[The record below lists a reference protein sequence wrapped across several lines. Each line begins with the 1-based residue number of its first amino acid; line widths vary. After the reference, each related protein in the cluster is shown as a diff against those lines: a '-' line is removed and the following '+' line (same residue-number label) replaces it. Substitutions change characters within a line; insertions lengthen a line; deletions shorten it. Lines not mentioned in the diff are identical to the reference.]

1 MAHGSSYT
9 SKFAGKSGGF
19 TIMASR
25 LKRFWDIP
33 TLWPICFSIL
43 FGLDVAD
50 FNFNRTFNVANM
62 LEVFGKRKVA
72 YPESSIIITSMLQHG
87 LKEVMK
93 HQEDPESPA
102 KAAPSAALARVSL
115 SDPKRQARSMELG
128 MALETRCKCLF
139 SILRSKSAPD
149 YRSDEAQQSS
159 LEIVSG
165 WPAMQMCCKPHW
177 IF

>member
-1 MAHGSSYT
+1 MHGCKILARLLVAHGTSYT

-33 TLWPICFSIL
+33 TLWPICFSIF
-43 FGLDVAD
+43 FGLDVAEV
-50 FNFNRTFNVANM
+50 NFNRPFDVNSM

-102 KAAPSAALARVSL
+102 KAAPTATSVPAAVLPGA
-115 SDPKRQARSMELG
+115 KQQARSMDLA
-128 MALETRCKCLF
+128 MALETRCK
-139 SILRSKSAPD
+139 SPPS
-149 YRSDEAQQSS
+149 
-159 LEIVSG
+159 
-165 WPAMQMCCKPHW
+165 
-177 IF
+177 